1 MTKEAQN
8 IIKLICLKYNI
19 DPEKIKQQSRKI
31 QMVACKR
38 EIAYQLRTQLNM
50 CYNDIEEILNIKP
63 STTRYHIYVT
73 TQYIKQQQQ
82 IKQKRIQNQREQEKR
97 QTKMIAK
104 NTDKKM
110 ISEILDMFPEQ
121 DKKWGKKLLIEAI
134 NWNPKV

>member
-63 STTRYHIYVT
+63 STTRYHISVT
-73 TQYIKQQQQ
+73 TQYIKQQQ
-82 IKQKRIQNQREQEKR
+82 IKQKRIQNREEQEKR

-110 ISEILDMFPEQ
+110 ICEILDMFPEQ

-134 NWNPKV
+134 NWYPKV

>member
-73 TQYIKQQQQ
+73 TQQ
-82 IKQKRIQNQREQEKR
+82 IKQKIIQNQREQEKR

-110 ISEILDMFPEQ
+110 ICEILNMFPEQ
-121 DKKWGKKLLIEAI
+121 DKKWAKKILIEAI